1 MKGSIEIR
9 SSADSFCVSIIYSF
23 SSFCITFPINIVT
36 ADSSAVQ
43 CGGLEAASGVSFF
56 HTAFLSG
63 RMCPDRI
70 LFKPLYR
77 KFANAVMIAALK
89 KSMNRD
95 PTSGTIMNATGA
107 GPYWFVIACM
117 FAIAFGVA
125 PIPNPQKPEEMV
137 AAS

>member
-1 MKGSIEIR
+1 MRPGGFGH
-9 SSADSFCVSIIYSF
+9 SFQ
-23 SSFCITFPINIVT
+23 T
-36 ADSSAVQ
+36 AALPG
-43 CGGLEAASGVSFF
+43 CNKP
-56 HTAFLSG
+56 G
-63 RMCPDRI
+63 RKPV
-70 LFKPLYR
+70 KPLYR
-77 KFANAVMIAALK
+77 KFAKAVMIAALK

-107 GPYWFVIACM
+107 GPYWLVIACM